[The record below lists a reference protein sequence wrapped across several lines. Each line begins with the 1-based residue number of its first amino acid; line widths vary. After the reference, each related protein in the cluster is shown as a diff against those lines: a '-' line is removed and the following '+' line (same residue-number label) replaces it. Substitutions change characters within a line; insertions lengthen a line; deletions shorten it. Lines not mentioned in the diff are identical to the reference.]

1 MKFLAVF
8 TLVAAAIQVSAFSR
22 SASPRVES
30 LARRQVLSGPL
41 GSTASVFQGEP
52 KKGGIRIA
60 RDLILSL
67 VEEEQCFTTE
77 TGARSFGDVCSIN
90 IVYEDCYEPQPIVGK
105 TVSYLVQYM
114 LDPSALFLAYTSCDP
129 HD

>member
-1 MKFLAVF
+1 MKLLAVF
-8 TLVAAAIQVSAFSR
+8 TLAAAIQVSAFSR
-22 SASPRVES
+22 SAASPRVKS
-30 LARRQVLSGPL
+30 LSRLQVSSGPL

-77 TGARSFGDVCSIN
+77 TGARSFGDACSIN

-105 TVSYLVQYM
+105 TVSYLY
-114 LDPSALFLAYTSCDP
+114 A
-129 HD
+129 